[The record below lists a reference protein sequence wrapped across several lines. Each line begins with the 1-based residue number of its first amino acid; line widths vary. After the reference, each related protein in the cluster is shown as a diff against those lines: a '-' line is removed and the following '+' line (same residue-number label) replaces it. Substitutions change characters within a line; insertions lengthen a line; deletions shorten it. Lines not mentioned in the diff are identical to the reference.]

1 MVAIIE
7 RIRGRSSREMTY
19 EAAKEA
25 LVAGSEQV
33 RATIAADDSTRPEIL
48 YFLARDASI
57 KVRSALASNA
67 ASPAQADQLLSE
79 DPDET
84 VRQMLAEKI
93 GRLAPG
99 LGAAETDRARAL
111 AFETLQQ
118 LAKDQAT
125 KVRAMLADALKAE
138 GAVAPEIIQRL
149 AMDEELTVS
158 SPVLQFSPVL
168 TDADLLEIIA
178 SAPSSAAL
186 SAISRRSD
194 VRARVS
200 DAIVATD
207 DEMAIADLLDNSKAQ
222 IREETLDRIAERA
235 ADRERWH
242 APLVRRP
249 KLSLAAM
256 RNLARYVAQDMI
268 EQLTAREDI
277 DPATIRKLS
286 ETLQKRIDEG
296 DPMLEPKQARA
307 TAQEAVPQDRMAQ
320 AREMISKSSSNE
332 DAVGRMIEGRD
343 NGLVIA
349 ALTLLTGYSHDIVKK
364 TFTQRAPKPVVALC
378 WKAGLSAAMAG
389 RIQHRVAKIAPG
401 LVVHATREGEYAYTQ
416 DEMDWQLDF
425 FDAV

>member
-7 RIRGRSSREMTY
+7 RMRGRSSKEMTY
-19 EAAKEA
+19 EAAKQA
-25 LVAGSEQV
+25 LVAGSEQA
-33 RATIAADDSTRPEIL
+33 RANIAADNSTRPEIL
-48 YFLARDASI
+48 YFLARDTSI
-57 KVRSALASNA
+57 KVRSALASNT

-79 DPDET
+79 DSDET

-93 GRLAPG
+93 ARLAPG

-138 GAVAPEIIQRL
+138 GGVASEIIQRL

-178 SAPSSAAL
+178 SAPSSGAL

-200 DAIVATD
+200 DAIIATD

-222 IREETLDRIAERA
+222 IREETLDRLADRA
-235 ADRERWH
+235 GDRERWH

-256 RNLARYVAQDMI
+256 RNLARYVARDMI
-268 EQLTAREDI
+268 DLLSARKDI

-296 DPMLEPKQARA
+296 DPLLEPKQARSA
-307 TAQEAVPQDRMAQ
+307 MREAAPQDRMAQ
-320 AREMISKSSSNE
+320 AREMISKASSNE
-332 DAVGRMIEGRD
+332 DAISRMIESRD

-349 ALTLLTGYSHDIVKK
+349 ALALMTGYSHDIVKR
-364 TFTQRAPKPVVALC
+364 TFTQRISKPVVALC
-378 WKAGLSAAMAG
+378 WKAGLSAVMAG
-389 RIQHRVAKIAPG
+389 RIQHRVAKIAPAM
-401 LVVHATREGEYAYTQ
+401 VVHATREGEYAYTR
-416 DEMDWQLDF
+416 DELDWQLDF
-425 FDAV
+425 FDSV

>member
-1 MVAIIE
+1 
-7 RIRGRSSREMTY
+7 MTY

-25 LVAGSEQV
+25 LIAGSEETRV
-33 RATIAADDSTRPEIL
+33 VIAADSSTRPEIL
-48 YFLARDASI
+48 YFLARDASTR
-57 KVRSALASNA
+57 VRSALASNT

-84 VRQMLAEKI
+84 VRQMLAGKI
-93 GRLAPG
+93 ARLAPG

-125 KVRAMLADALKAE
+125 KVRTMLADVLKAE
-138 GAVAPEIIQRL
+138 GDVAPEIIQRL

-178 SAPSSAAL
+178 SAPSSGAL
-186 SAISRRSD
+186 SAISRRSE

-200 DAIVATD
+200 DAIIATD
-207 DEMAIADLLDNSKAQ
+207 DEMAIADLLDNGKAQ
-222 IREETLDRIAERA
+222 IREETLDRLAGRA

-242 APLVRRP
+242 SPLVRRP
-249 KLSLAAM
+249 KLSSAAM
-256 RNLARYVAQDMI
+256 RNLARYVARDMI
-268 EQLTAREDI
+268 ELLTARKDI
-277 DPATIRKLS
+277 DPETIRKVS

-296 DPMLEPKQARA
+296 DSLLEPQNTRPAA
-307 TAQEAVPQDRMAQ
+307 PEAAPQDRMAQ
-320 AREMISKSSSNE
+320 ARDMISKASSNE
-332 DAVGRMIEGRD
+332 DAIGRMIESRD

-349 ALTLLTGYSHDIVKK
+349 ALTLMTGYSHDVVKK
-364 TFTQRAPKPVVALC
+364 TFTQRTPKPVVALC

-389 RIQHRVAKIAPG
+389 RIQHRVAKIAPAS
-401 LVVHATREGEYAYTQ
+401 VVHATRKGEYAYTK
-416 DEMDWQLDF
+416 DELEWQLDF
-425 FDAV
+425 FDSI